1 MQKPLTPRQQ
11 LEYEKLDSTIKRA
24 ERAMH
29 EIELACGKNSPQ
41 YVIAEREKDEIVA
54 KMQRITRA
62 FDSAESG
69 PRPAAS
75 RVAPLVVRS
84 KRIIK
89 R

>member
-11 LEYEKLDSTIKRA
+11 LECQKLDPAIKRA

-29 EIELACGKNSPQ
+29 EAESAFGKNSPQ

-62 FDSAESG
+62 FDGAENNLK
-69 PRPAAS
+69 PVAS